1 MTRTRCW
8 LLKTEPEV
16 FSFADLLAAP
26 AQTTVWEGVRN
37 YGARNFMREMR
48 AGDAVLIYHSS
59 TKHVGVVGL
68 AEVARA
74 SYADP
79 TQFDPESPGFDPK
92 ASRDAPRWV
101 AVDVRAQRALPRTV
115 TLQEL
120 KAHPA
125 LPGMKVVQKGNR
137 LSVMPVGYPELET
150 ILELAGTPHLA
161 NPSHRAET
169 LS

>member
-1 MTRTRCW
+1 MTQTRCW
-8 LLKTEPEV
+8 LLKTEPVV

-59 TKHVGVVGL
+59 TKNLGVVGL
-68 AEVARA
+68 AEVARE
-74 SYADP
+74 SYPDP
-79 TQFDPESPGFDPK
+79 TQFDPDSPGFDPK

-120 KAHPA
+120 RAHSA
-125 LPGMKVVQKGNR
+125 LSNIKVVQKGNR
-137 LSVMPVGYPELET
+137 LSVMPVACPQLEA
-150 ILELAGTPHLA
+150 ILELAGTPHA
-161 NPSHRAET
+161 ARV
-169 LS
+169 